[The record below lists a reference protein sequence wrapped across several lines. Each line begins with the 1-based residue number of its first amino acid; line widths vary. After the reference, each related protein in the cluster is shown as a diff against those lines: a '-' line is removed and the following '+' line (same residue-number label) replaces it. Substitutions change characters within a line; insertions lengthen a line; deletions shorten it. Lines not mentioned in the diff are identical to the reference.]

1 MKKIIFLLSL
11 CLLVHQYDAA
21 AQKKASQTVKD
32 RSYSYGAMLSQG
44 IGAAGLNAEEK
55 NIDQLIEGM
64 KVGLKGDS
72 ATFATSQEIFRTRM
86 QSREAATTAEEGA
99 KIAYN
104 IGISVIGGLAV
115 EIDIPA
121 TDFDF
126 TEFKKGFQDA
136 DGGKE
141 TRLEKPAMDSILNAY
156 FQPLTLRYNKI
167 MEEKKMAQSAG
178 AIKEGQAFLE
188 KNGKREGVVTLPS
201 GLQYEI
207 IKKGTGNK
215 PTIADKV
222 KTHYHGTLIDGS
234 VFDSS
239 VERGEPATFG
249 VGQVIK
255 GWQEGI
261 PLMSPGAKYKFY
273 IPQELAYGA
282 NPQPGSIIEPY
293 MPLVFEVELLEIL
306 DGPVIKNVEK
316 APLTS
321 MKFDKM
327 KHDFGNVKAD
337 TDNKTYFTVT
347 NTGNNPLII
356 ESVKASCGCTTPS
369 KPEKPIMPGK
379 SDKIEVVFHPKEN
392 QLKEQKKTVRVVANT
407 TPGELVLNVRAFVE
421 KK

>member
-1 MKKIIFLLSL
+1 MSNLIAITSTICLFFIISCSSDLPLDEKFESKAEKAKKENEL
-11 CLLVHQYDAA
+11 A
-21 AQKKASQTVKD
+21 
-32 RSYSYGAMLSQG
+32 
-44 IGAAGLNAEEK
+44 LN
-55 NIDQLIEGM
+55 
-64 KVGLKGDS
+64 KG
-72 ATFATSQEIFRTRM
+72 
-86 QSREAATTAEEGA
+86 
-99 KIAYN
+99 N
-104 IGISVIGGLAV
+104 L
-115 EIDIPA
+115 
-121 TDFDF
+121 
-126 TEFKKGFQDA
+126 
-136 DGGKE
+136 
-141 TRLEKPAMDSILNAY
+141 
-156 FQPLTLRYNKI
+156 
-167 MEEKKMAQSAG
+167 
-178 AIKEGQAFLE
+178 FLE
-188 KNGKREGVVTLPS
+188 NNKKNTQVQVTAS
-201 GLQYEI
+201 GLQYEVLRE
-207 IKKGTGNK
+207 GFGPK
-215 PTIADKV
+215 PGPMDRVKV
-222 KTHYHGTLIDGS
+222 HYHGMTPSGE

-239 VERGEPATFG
+239 VDRGQPTEFG
-249 VGQVIK
+249 LNEVIK
-255 GWQEGI
+255 GWTEGLQ
-261 PLMSPGAKYKFY
+261 LMSGGAKYKFY
-273 IPQELAYGA
+273 IPQDLAYGA

-306 DGPVIKNVEK
+306 DGPAIKNVEK